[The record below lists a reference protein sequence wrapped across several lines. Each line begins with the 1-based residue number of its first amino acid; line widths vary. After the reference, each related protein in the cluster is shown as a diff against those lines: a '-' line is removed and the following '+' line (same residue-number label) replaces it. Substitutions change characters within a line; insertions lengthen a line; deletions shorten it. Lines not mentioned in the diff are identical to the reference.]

1 MQSSTGRWVSGHNF
15 FDRRSELKAL
25 ETLIYD
31 GNHVL
36 LTGQRRMGKTSVAQE
51 LGRRLKTRKPEW
63 VFLFVDI
70 EDATCAE
77 DVIAEIAK
85 AAHPISGILSSLT
98 ATMRRWVGDNIEEVS
113 AGDFGV
119 KIRAGLN
126 PGTWRRDGE
135 TLLRDCAE
143 YDKPVLLVIDELPI
157 FLNRMPRDDGDIR
170 RVDEFLSWLRKVVQD
185 IQGDDPSNGGAPSLV
200 LMVSGSIGLAPLA
213 QRLGIPDRINHLHTF
228 RLGPWTRDVSVEC
241 FERLAES
248 YGLRIEN
255 GVAAAVYEKLGIGI
269 PHQVQ
274 SFFARLRDFAT
285 MLDRDRVRVEDV
297 DEVYRTELLG
307 PSGQNDLAHYETR
320 LKDGLDEESYPVA
333 MEIIAE
339 AAMQDVFTANARHC
353 LQQLYASVV
362 HDAASCVANTLRLL
376 EHDGYLE
383 NVGDSGYRF
392 PSRLLKDWWAARFH
406 GHHTPIESRLSA
418 GDKQGISH
426 E

>member
-1 MQSSTGRWVSGHNF
+1 MQSSTGRWVSGNNF
-15 FDRRSELKAL
+15 FDRRAELKAL
-25 ETLIYD
+25 ETLVCD

-51 LGRRLKTRKPEW
+51 LGRQLKTRNPEW

-85 AAHPISGILSSLT
+85 AAHPVRGILSNLM
-98 ATMRRWVGDNIEEVS
+98 ATMGRWIGDNVDEVS

-119 KIRAGLN
+119 KVRAGLN

-135 TLLRDCAE
+135 ALLRDCAG
-143 YDKPVLLVIDELPI
+143 YDKPVFLVIDELPV
-157 FLNRMPRDDGDIR
+157 FLNRMLRDDGDIK
-170 RVDEFLSWLRKVVQD
+170 RVDEFLSWLRKGVQD
-185 IQGDDPSNGGAPSLV
+185 FQDDDRSSGGGPALV
-200 LMVSGSIGLAPLA
+200 LMVSGSIGLAPLVG
-213 QRLGIPDRINHLHTF
+213 RLGISDRINHLHTF

-241 FERLAES
+241 FERLADS
-248 YGLRIEN
+248 YDLKIEN
-255 GVAAAVYEKLGIGI
+255 GVATAVYEKLGIGV

-274 SFFARLRDFAT
+274 SFFARLQSFAI
-285 MLDRDRVRVEDV
+285 MHDRETLRVDDVE
-297 DEVYRTELLG
+297 EIYRTELLG

-339 AAMQDVFTANARHC
+339 AAIQDVFTANARRC
-353 LQQLYASVV
+353 LERLYASVV
-362 HDAASCVANTLRLL
+362 HDAPGCVASSLNVL

-383 NVGDSGYRF
+383 KVGDSGYCF

-406 GHHTPIESRLSA
+406 GHHVPIASRLSA
-418 GDKQGISH
+418 AGEQEASRG
-426 E
+426 

>member
-1 MQSSTGRWVSGHNF
+1 MQSSTGRWVSGQNF
-15 FDRRSELKAL
+15 FDRKSELKAL
-25 ETLIYD
+25 ETLVHD

-36 LTGQRRMGKTSVAQE
+36 LTGQRRMGKTSVARE
-51 LGRRLKTRKPEW
+51 LGRRLKTQRPEW

-85 AAHPISGILSSLT
+85 AAHPVRGILSSLA
-98 ATMRRWVGDNIEEVS
+98 ATMGRWVGDNIEEVS

-143 YDKPVLLVIDELPI
+143 YDKPVFLVMDELPI
-157 FLNRMPRDDGDIR
+157 FLNRMLHDDGDMQ

-185 IQGDDPSNGGAPSLV
+185 LQHEDPSSCRSPSLV

-241 FERLAES
+241 FERLVES
-248 YGLRIEN
+248 YGLQIEK
-255 GVAAAVYEKLGIGI
+255 GVAGAVYERLGIGI

-274 SFFARLRDFAT
+274 SFFARLRDFAV
-285 MLDRDRVRVEDV
+285 MQDRDRIKVGDV

-320 LKDGLDEESYPVA
+320 LKDGIEEESYPIA

-339 AAMQDVFTANARHC
+339 AAIQDVFTAKARRC
-353 LQQLYASVV
+353 LEQLYSSVV
-362 HDAASCVANTLRLL
+362 HDAQRHVTDTLRVL

-383 NVGDSGYRF
+383 KVGDNGYHF
-392 PSRLLKDWWAARFH
+392 SSRLLKDWWAARFQ
-406 GHHTPIESRLSA
+406 GHHIPIESRLFA
-418 GDKQGISH
+418 GDEQGDSR

>member
-1 MQSSTGRWVSGHNF
+1 
-15 FDRRSELKAL
+15 
-25 ETLIYD
+25 
-31 GNHVL
+31 
-36 LTGQRRMGKTSVAQE
+36 MGKTSIARE
-51 LGRRLKTRKPEW
+51 LGRRLKTQAPEW

-85 AAHPISGILSSLT
+85 AAHPIRGILSSLT
-98 ATMRRWVGDNIEEVS
+98 ASMRRWVGDNIEEVS

-135 TLLRDCAE
+135 ALLRDCAE
-143 YDKPVLLVIDELPI
+143 YEKPVLLVIDELPI
-157 FLNRMPRDDGDIR
+157 FLNRMLRDDSDKQ
-170 RVDEFLSWLRKVVQD
+170 RVDEFLSWLRKAVQD
-185 IQGDDPSNGGAPSLV
+185 LNPHSLV
-200 LMVSGSIGLAPLA
+200 LIVSGSIGLAPMA

-228 RLGPWTRDVSVEC
+228 RLGPWTRDVSIEC

-248 YGLRIEN
+248 YDLRIEN
-255 GVAAAVYEKLGIGI
+255 GVATAVYEKLGIGI

-285 MLDRDRVRVEDV
+285 MQDRDRVRVRDV

-320 LKDGLDEESYPVA
+320 LKDGLDEESYPIA

-339 AAMQDVFTANARHC
+339 AAIQGVFTANARRC
-353 LQQLYASVV
+353 LERLYASVL
-362 HDAASCVANTLRLL
+362 HDAPSHIADTLRVL

-383 NVGDSGYRF
+383 KVNDTDYHF
-392 PSRLLKDWWAARFH
+392 PSRLLKDWWAARFQ
-406 GHHTPIESRLSA
+406 GHHIPIEGRFST
-418 GDKQGISH
+418 DDDQGASH
-426 E
+426 G